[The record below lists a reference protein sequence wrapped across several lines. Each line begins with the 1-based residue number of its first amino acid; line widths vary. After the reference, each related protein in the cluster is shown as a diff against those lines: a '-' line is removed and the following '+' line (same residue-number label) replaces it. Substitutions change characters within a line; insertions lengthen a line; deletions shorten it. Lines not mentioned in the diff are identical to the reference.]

1 MKTIFKLI
9 TAALAA
15 TAFLASCTREL
26 VVENANPES
35 PAEGLRTIS
44 VSFDTP
50 TRTYLDSLKPHF
62 CAGDS
67 VLLSTGSELDTCEVV
82 TREGRAFIVT
92 ELEGTLYAVYPY
104 KAAEMD
110 SDNPNAITGINIP
123 KVQTGRFADA
133 NICTAQIHSGENR
146 ARFENQV
153 SILRFYADRSI
164 DVDSIKI
171 ISQFPITGE
180 FPTVTLDKKSLG
192 DGPTEEELTDTILV
206 APVENKETVAYSG
219 EDPRIWYVAV
229 KGVKQEAGPIEYST
243 KSAELMLSVLF
254 KSYTQSQGDVT
265 KETFIPNEGF
275 VVNKIYNAFIPYYVE
290 VQVGGTEE
298 EPVKQKWAYCNVG
311 AFLPEEPGF
320 YFTWGSD
327 KGYNPKRGLREFTY
341 EAYEAYYKNSEIAS
355 KTENFPDFDPARG
368 WSSKWRTPSPEELE
382 ALFESSSVQFSSDT
396 KGIRV
401 TQGLLFP
408 YTGIFDEYGWGNETE
423 GYYWSD
429 YCVDEKKAK
438 AEVLTESGYSIQEVD
453 RYKGCTIR
461 PIYDEDAGSSTVS
474 ISPYVGGGTL

>member
-50 TRTYLDSLKPHF
+50 TRTYLDILKPHF

-82 TREGRAFIVT
+82 TREGRAFIIT
-92 ELEGTLYAVYPY
+92 ELEGNLTAVYPY
-104 KAAEMD
+104 KAAVMG

-133 NICTAQIHSGENR
+133 NICTAQIHSFEDR
-146 ARFENQV
+146 AHFHNEV
-153 SILRFYADRSI
+153 SIFRFYADPSI
-164 DVDSIKI
+164 GVDSIKV
-171 ISQFPITGE
+171 ISPFPITGDVLTE
-180 FPTVTLDKKSLG
+180 PGVQKSLG
-192 DGPTEEELTDTILV
+192 DAPIEEELTDSILV
-206 APVENKETVAYSG
+206 APVENEETVAYHG
-219 EDPRIWYVAV
+219 EDSRIWYVAV
-229 KGVKQEAGPIEYST
+229 KGVEQEPLSPGKFST
-243 KSAELMLSVLF
+243 KAYIPGLSVSF

-265 KETFIPNEGF
+265 KVSRYPLDGF
-275 VVNKIYNAFIPYYVE
+275 VVNRIYNVIIPYYVE
-290 VQVGGTEE
+290 VRVGGTEE
-298 EPVKQKWAYCNVG
+298 EPVTQKWAYCNVG

-320 YFTWGSD
+320 YFTWGSEE
-327 KGYNPKRGLREFTY
+327 GYNPKSILERPFTDGEY
-341 EAYEAYYKNSEIAS
+341 ADSGHAAKN
-355 KTENFPDFDPARG
+355 ENFPDYDPARWWG
-368 WSSKWRTPSPEELE
+368 SKWRTPSPEELE
-382 ALFESSSVQFSSDT
+382 ALFGSSSVHVSYNP
-396 KGIRV
+396 KGISV
-401 TQGLLFP
+401 ENDLLFP
-408 YTGIFDEYGWGNETE
+408 YTGIFDENGWGNKTK
-423 GYYWSD
+423 GYYWSNS
-429 YCVDEKKAK
+429 CVDDKKAK
-438 AEVLTESGYSIQEVD
+438 AEVLTESGQSIQAVE